1 VDYAFL
7 VVKARNDDGDDCY
20 LQMPPKGAI
29 VPYDPENFDESFAA
43 EYGGYTFSD
52 NAGGGG
58 GRGGRGGP
66 RFVVRLILIS
76 CMLLYEF
83 FAHNAINRC

>member
-1 VDYAFL
+1 MC
-7 VVKARNDDGDDCY
+7 N

-29 VPYDPENFDESFAA
+29 NLYDPENCDESFSP

-52 NAGGGG
+52 GGGG

-66 RFVVRLILIS
+66 RFVRYFT
-76 CMLLYEF
+76 CTF
-83 FAHNAINRC
+83 